1 MPATHSP
8 RSEIVSDAS
17 GGSDASAM
25 QVCDL
30 SVGFGL
36 ERGTL
41 AAVNG
46 VSFDLAPGE
55 ALAVVGESGSG
66 KSVMLRA
73 LMGLLPAR
81 TASIGGR
88 IRLRGDVAFR
98 AASEGFADVRGKRIA
113 MIFQEPLLA
122 LDPVFTVGDQ
132 LIEAIV
138 RHKRIERRAA
148 RRHAARLLEQVGIPL
163 PERRLKAYPH
173 ELSGGLRQRAMI
185 AIALSCGPD
194 VLLADEPTTA
204 LDVSVQM
211 QIILLL
217 RELQRESDM
226 SIVFVTHDIAVA
238 AQIGARI
245 AVMYAGKFV
254 ELGPARNVL
263 RTPCHPYTVALM
275 RSVPR
280 GKQRNTPLETI
291 IGAPPDLANLPA
303 GCSFASRC
311 SFAESDCLAAAP
323 PAIVDGEHMFRC
335 IHPVVPTP
343 VRQAS

>member
-1 MPATHSP
+1 M
-8 RSEIVSDAS
+8 SDA
-17 GGSDASAM
+17 GGPTNASAM
-25 QVCDL
+25 QVRDL
-30 SVGFGL
+30 TVGFSL

-73 LMGLLPAR
+73 LMGLLPSR
-81 TASIGGR
+81 TANIGGR
-88 IRLRGDVAFR
+88 IHLRGDLGFR

-122 LDPVFTVGDQ
+122 LDPVFTIGDQ
-132 LIEAIV
+132 LVEAIV
-138 RHKRIERRAA
+138 RHKRINRRAA
-148 RRHAARLLEQVGIPL
+148 GRHAARLLEQVGMPL

-194 VLLADEPTTA
+194 ILLADEPTTA

-217 RELQRESDM
+217 RELQRESGM
-226 SIVFVTHDIAVA
+226 AVVFVTHDIAVA
-238 AQIGARI
+238 AQIGTRV

-254 ELGPARNVL
+254 ELGPVRNVL
-263 RTPCHPYTVALM
+263 RTPGHPYTVALM
-275 RSVPR
+275 RSVLR
-280 GKQRNTPLETI
+280 GKQRSTPLETI
-291 IGAPPDLANLPA
+291 AGAPPDLADLPV

-311 SFAESDCLAAAP
+311 PFAESDCLAAAP
-323 PAIVDGEHMFRC
+323 QATVDDKHMVRC
-335 IHPVVPTP
+335 IHPVVL
-343 VRQAS
+343 